1 MLPVPQPDPK
11 EASPETPRGRARS
24 GNLVTV
30 GIVWRRTDFRE
41 SSRVVSLLTRDH
53 GRVTGLAK
61 GAHRPDSVFLGRLDF
76 LNEVAATFSPDRGGL
91 RLLVRTELR
100 RERRALRNP
109 ARFVAASHL
118 AQLCDFAMPDD
129 RPDPAI
135 YDLLVGGLSLLERCK
150 PTAIPRI
157 VLGLEL
163 RYLDHLGALPDLNH
177 CAECGTGLQSGAF
190 RSGDAPGLLC
200 RKHADLPRHAI
211 GQESLQLL
219 QCLHTTPGREWPELV
234 HDGDPRLAAPLPAG
248 WLAAATEQRSRLRGL
263 VFARTTDAGA
273 P

>member
-1 MLPVPQPDPK
+1 MHPEPK
-11 EASPETPRGRARS
+11 AAPTTPGRSRPKTS
-24 GNLVTV
+24 SLVTV

-53 GRVTGLAK
+53 GRVSGLAK

-91 RLLVRTELR
+91 RLLVRAELR
-100 RERRALRNP
+100 RERRALRDP
-109 ARFVAASHL
+109 ARFLAASHL

-129 RPDPAI
+129 RPEPAI
-135 YDLLVGGLSLLERCK
+135 YDLLVGGLALLERCR
-150 PTAIPRI
+150 PTAIPHI

-163 RYLDHLGALPDLNH
+163 RYLDHLGALPDLHH
-177 CAECGTGLQSGAF
+177 CAECGVGLQTGAF

-200 RKHADLPRHAI
+200 RQHADLPRHAI
-211 GQESLQLL
+211 GAASLQLL
-219 QCLHTTPGREWPELV
+219 QRLHSTPGREWPELTP
-234 HDGDPRLAAPLPAG
+234 DGTARLAAPLPAT
-248 WLAAATEQRSRLRGL
+248 WLAAATEQRSRWRSL
-263 VFARTTDAGA
+263 VFHRHYDDAG